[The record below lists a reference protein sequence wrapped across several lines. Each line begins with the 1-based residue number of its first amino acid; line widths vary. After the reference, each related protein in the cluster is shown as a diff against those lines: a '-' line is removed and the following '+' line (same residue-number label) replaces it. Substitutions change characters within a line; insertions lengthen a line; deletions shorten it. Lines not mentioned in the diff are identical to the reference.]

1 MLCTADIRVR
11 MAADDLVELEL
22 MLNRFKR
29 LMGEVVRGVIAR
41 NSFQPWEM
49 EILMDMENCQLDRRR
64 RFDIL
69 RQYTRAVE
77 RQMVTGPGPP
87 MTLSQF
93 LAMREQR
100 SGDGLKS
107 A

>member
-1 MLCTADIRVR
+1 

-29 LMGEVVRGVIAR
+29 LMGEVMRGVIVR

-69 RQYTRAVE
+69 RQYERAVE

-87 MTLSQF
+87 MLLSTF
-93 LAMREQR
+93 LVMREQR
-100 SGDGLKS
+100 SGDGVKS
-107 A
+107 T

>member
-1 MLCTADIRVR
+1 

-87 MTLSQF
+87 MLISQF

-100 SGDGLKS
+100 SSDGLKS

>member
-1 MLCTADIRVR
+1 

-29 LMGEVVRGVIAR
+29 LMGEVMRGVIAR
-41 NSFQPWEM
+41 NSFQRWEM
-49 EILMDMENCQLDRRR
+49 EILLDMENCQLDRRR
-64 RFDIL
+64 RLNIL
-69 RQYTRAVE
+69 RQYQRAVE
-77 RQMVTGPGPP
+77 RQMVIGPGPP

-100 SGDGLKS
+100 SGDQVKL